1 MFLEFFFFSVKWELC
16 FFKNKQIGFKTP
28 RSLHGNRLKPNYNIT
43 SHDVVNSSWEHG
55 VHVIQKFIN
64 IAFIFPSFIRIQKP
78 VTDNIAELLRKF
90 KHRENKLSEIET

>member
-1 MFLEFFFFSVKWELC
+1 MGVMFFLRTSKSALKPPVLSTE
-16 FFKNKQIGFKTP
+16 IGLNRIITLLVTTLWTLP
-28 RSLHGNRLKPNYNIT
+28 GNR
-43 SHDVVNSSWEHG
+43 